1 MFKKKLDIDKMLN
14 PLDINKNSMIEF
26 NLDDLKDMGFLRF
39 RKIIQMD
46 VGKRSFTR
54 YLLYSQS
61 EEQEFVLEVF
71 TLPSGQKEVFLY
83 EMIET
88 IPFTPEF
95 LEVVGQKYL
104 TTPEGDEYERC
115 IMSDMDCRID
125 GTNGSIKVY
134 DLESE
139 KIERQVEVEIWDYQ
153 REAEGYTE
161 FLNIEMLKENG
172 MFRIFVGQMLE
183 DVFYKVYQGMDK
195 D

>member
-1 MFKKKLDIDKMLN
+1 MFKKKLDIEKMLN
-14 PLDINKNSMIEF
+14 PLNINKNSMIEF
-26 NLDDLKDMGFLRF
+26 NLDDLTEMGFFRF

-46 VGKRSFTR
+46 VGKRSYVR

-61 EEQEFVLEVF
+61 EEQEFVLEIF
-71 TLPSGQKEVFLY
+71 TLSAGQREVFLY
-83 EMIET
+83 ELIET

-95 LEVVGQKYL
+95 MEVVGQKYL
-104 TTPEGDEYERC
+104 TTPNGEEFERC
-115 IMSDMDCRID
+115 IMPEMDCRID
-125 GTNGSIKVY
+125 GTNGSISVY

-153 REAEGYTE
+153 REAEGYIE
-161 FLNIEMLKENG
+161 YLNVEMLRDNG

-183 DVFYKVYQGMDK
+183 DVFYKLYQGLDK

>member
-1 MFKKKLDIDKMLN
+1 MLN

-46 VGKRSFTR
+46 VVKRSFTR

-61 EEQEFVLEVF
+61 EEQELVLEVF

-183 DVFYKVYQGMDK
+183 DVFYKLYQGMDK

>member
-46 VGKRSFTR
+46 VGKRSFAR

-61 EEQEFVLEVF
+61 EEQELVLEVF

-104 TTPEGDEYERC
+104 TTPDGDEYERC

-183 DVFYKVYQGMDK
+183 DVFYKLYLGMDK

>member
-46 VGKRSFTR
+46 VVKRSFTR

-61 EEQEFVLEVF
+61 EEQELVLEVF

-183 DVFYKVYQGMDK
+183 DVFYKLYQGMDK